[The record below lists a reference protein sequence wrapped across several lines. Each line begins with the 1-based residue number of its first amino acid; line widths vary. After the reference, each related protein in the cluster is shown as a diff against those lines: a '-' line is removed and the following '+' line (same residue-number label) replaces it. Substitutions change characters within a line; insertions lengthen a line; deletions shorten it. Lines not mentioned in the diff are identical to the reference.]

1 MAGRDVQQSIQGEVM
16 SISRVVLVLAFAACI
31 ALLLKAGTPHFTAY
45 LDGKIDSQ
53 ITKWADGK

>member
-1 MAGRDVQQSIQGEVM
+1 M
-16 SISRVVLVLAFAACI
+16 SINRVLLVLAFAACI
-31 ALLLKAGTPHFTAY
+31 TLLLKAGTPHITHY

>member
-1 MAGRDVQQSIQGEVM
+1 M
-16 SISRVVLVLAFAACI
+16 SISRVLLVLAFAACI
-31 ALLLKAGTPHFTAY
+31 ALLLKAGTPHLTDY